1 MTTNFVPQPVST
13 LTTLWYLLPRS
24 AIFIALFPSKRTI
37 YIIIHYMYC
46 FFSVPLLKHK
56 LREGKGLQ
64 LFCLLVFLKCK
75 EPCLALKEAQ

>member
-13 LTTLWYLLPRS
+13 LTT
-24 AIFIALFPSKRTI
+24 LFPSKRTI

-64 LFCLLVFLKCK
+64 LFCLLVFFKCK
-75 EPCLALKEAQ
+75 EPWLALKEVQ